1 MENENEV
8 SYGYTVEKETYR
20 VYKVVNHNSGKVY
33 RVWINSNGKYTC
45 TCPAFEIHPKACKH
59 IKMILRLEGKI

>member
-45 TCPAFEIHPKACKH
+45 TCPAFEIHPKA
-59 IKMILRLEGKI
+59 